1 MKRKLI
7 IILLTYSFFS
17 CSESK
22 TENFLNFSLEIPKKW
37 NVYKLKGTDSY
48 VRLITTEKNDSIHLD
63 YGMYSNSLKY
73 YPPTIAPLKKKEM
86 ILNFGLKESE
96 VIFLDKDS
104 ITEKDRGFYK
114 NRIELFET
122 INGKKAKIVLPKKR
136 EIGIG
141 GIHFENIENNN
152 KLTIYGRN
160 LNNEKSMKLI
170 EVIKTVKFKKR

>member
-1 MKRKLI
+1 
-7 IILLTYSFFS
+7 
-17 CSESK
+17 
-22 TENFLNFSLEIPKKW
+22 
-37 NVYKLKGTDSY
+37 
-48 VRLITTEKNDSIHLD
+48 
-63 YGMYSNSLKY
+63 MYSNSLKY

-104 ITEKDRGFYK
+104 ITEKDREFYK
-114 NRIELFET
+114 NRIELIET
-122 INGKKAKIVLPKKR
+122 INGKKAKIVLPKKG